1 MKRSQFQAW
10 AEAIRGHW
18 LGAAVLATV
27 ISLIVS
33 GSWHHLVP
41 TTDSRRLEALNEAAN
56 RKPVFKTFLNDKAVT
71 DGDKVKVPTMSGSAV
86 LEFSVQNTGT
96 APTAD
101 FEACITY
108 PAVFT
113 NVLPL
118 GWQRLPAPA
127 SFDHDRVLPQ
137 SEYAHYSVESKSPM
151 AQGLGVSLPP
161 ITITQPRPMV
171 LSFMVWSGTSEK
183 VRTTLNLTFDA
194 EPSTM
199 TTTSP

>member
-1 MKRSQFQAW
+1 MHQSK
-10 AEAIRGHW
+10 
-18 LGAAVLATV
+18 LPYLATM
-27 ISLIVS
+27 IFGALASLVVNRFVN
-33 GSWHHLVP
+33 HVVP

-71 DGDKVKVPTMSGSAV
+71 DGDKVKVSTMSGSAV

-127 SFDHDRVLPQ
+127 SFDHDRVLPE

>member
-1 MKRSQFQAW
+1 MLAGGVLFEVKAGERGFRS
-10 AEAIRGHW
+10 IDLR
-18 LGAAVLATV
+18 
-27 ISLIVS
+27 
-33 GSWHHLVP
+33 
-41 TTDSRRLEALNEAAN
+41 
-56 RKPVFKTFLNDKAVT
+56 
-71 DGDKVKVPTMSGSAV
+71 
-86 LEFSVQNTGT
+86 
-96 APTAD
+96 
-101 FEACITY
+101 
-108 PAVFT
+108 
-113 NVLPL
+113 PL

-127 SFDHDRVLPQ
+127 SFDHDRVLPE